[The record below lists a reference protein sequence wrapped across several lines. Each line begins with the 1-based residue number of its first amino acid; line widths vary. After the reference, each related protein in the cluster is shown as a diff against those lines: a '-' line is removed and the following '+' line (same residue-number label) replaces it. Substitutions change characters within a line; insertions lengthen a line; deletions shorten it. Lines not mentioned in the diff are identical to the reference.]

1 LQQHPPH
8 ASSLQPENL
17 LYTSHA
23 EDADIKIADFGLA
36 KLIKREDLMT
46 TQCGTPG
53 YVGEFE
59 AQRPLPA
66 LRPAFL
72 IASSSFAHAAVSL
85 YLAPCVQPLRS

>member
-1 LQQHPPH
+1 LQHP
-8 ASSLQPENL
+8 ANGTSLQPENL

-59 AQRPLPA
+59 GQRLLPA